1 MTRQTDTTDRIPF
14 TPRADRLSVDT
25 QGWWAQF
32 REGFCG
38 PFVTEEAARKYIEEY
53 LDELQAA

>member
-1 MTRQTDTTDRIPF
+1 MNRQTDTEHTPF
-14 TPRADRLSVDT
+14 KPGSGRLSVDT

-38 PFVTEEAARKYIEEY
+38 PFVTEEAARDFVEEY
-53 LDELQAA
+53 LAELQAA